1 MTRDLS
7 AIIKDYV
14 ESKKWLDLYS
24 ICDSSDVS
32 AWYTKQHFETQTNR
46 YERELEAK
54 ILAIYNGVC

>member
-14 ESKKWLDLYS
+14 EAKKMLDKYS
-24 ICDSSDVS
+24 NYDCAVESDFLFH
-32 AWYTKQHFETQTNR
+32 QHFETQTNR
-46 YERELEAK
+46 YEKELEAK